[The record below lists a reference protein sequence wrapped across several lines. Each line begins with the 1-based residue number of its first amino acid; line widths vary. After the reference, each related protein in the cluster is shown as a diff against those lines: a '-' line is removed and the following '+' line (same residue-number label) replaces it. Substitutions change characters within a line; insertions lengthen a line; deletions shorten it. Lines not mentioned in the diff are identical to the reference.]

1 MKIAI
6 PKKKKNLKSEM
17 DDRFGRAEFFI
28 IASIDEKGNENIEWI
43 ENLSK
48 DNSNGAGTT
57 SAKALSDRDVNVI
70 ITKGEIGPKAMAV
83 IKEFELSVYD
93 GSSFSLVGD
102 AFTAFKKGELKKS
115 EEPKSG
121 LRRA

>member
-6 PKKKKNLKSEM
+6 PSKGKNLKSEI

-28 IASIDEKGNENIEWI
+28 IASIDENGNENIEWI

-57 SAKALSDRDVNVI
+57 SVKTLSDRDVNII
-70 ITKGEIGPKAMAV
+70 ITKGEIGPKAMEV
-83 IKEFELSVYD
+83 IKSFGISVYN
-93 GSSFSLVGD
+93 GSGFSVVEEI
-102 AFTAFKKGELKKS
+102 FTAFKKGELKKT
-115 EEPKSG
+115 EESKSR
-121 LRRA
+121 LRKV